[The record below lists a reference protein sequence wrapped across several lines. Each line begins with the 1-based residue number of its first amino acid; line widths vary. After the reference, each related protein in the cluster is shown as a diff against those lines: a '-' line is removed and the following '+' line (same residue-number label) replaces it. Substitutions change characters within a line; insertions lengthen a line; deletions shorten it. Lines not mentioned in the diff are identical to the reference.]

1 MAKIIPSGMYCAYLR
16 KSRKDMEAEARGE
29 GETLARH
36 DAQLRQLAERLG
48 VPLLETYTELVSGDT
63 ITERPEVRRLLAD
76 ISAGKWDGVFV
87 MDVDRLGR
95 GDSIDQGIIL
105 QTLVYSNTL
114 IITPD
119 KIYDPQD
126 DADAEF
132 FEIKLF
138 FSRREYNMIKK
149 RMQRGRIVSAT
160 DGLYQSPKA
169 PFGYERYKLPG
180 RKGWSLRIIPEKA
193 EIVRAVF
200 DWYANGMDGKPA
212 GCNVIANRL
221 NDMGV
226 PTFSGVPF
234 TRSSVR
240 QMLSNPVYIGKI
252 QWNKR
257 VTTVKIV
264 DGVRTKSR
272 PLSADPILVDGQHD
286 PIIDK
291 ATFDR
296 VQEMFAQHAK
306 PSVHSSKDIINPLA
320 GLIICGEC
328 GHHMVRKTDLNRKG
342 PSVACLTA
350 KCPTCATYLD
360 VVENAVLEILE
371 SWVADFEAEEKTKA
385 KASGHDANVIQTAIA
400 KNEEQREKLM
410 GQMSRLYDLLEQ
422 GIYTP
427 DLYRERRDD
436 LTKRI
441 AQVDSAIA
449 ALRTSTKQTD
459 SRAVFIPRVK
469 TVLEAYRVTD
479 NPADQNQL
487 LRSVI
492 DRIIYRKTQRCY
504 RNNKPGD
511 FLSLEIFPR
520 IPQ

>member
-1 MAKIIPSGMYCAYLR
+1 MAKLIPSGMYCAYLR

-36 DAQLRQLAERLG
+36 EAQLRQLADRLG

-114 IITPD
+114 IVTPD

-149 RMQRGRIVSAT
+149 RMQRGRLASAAE
-160 DGLYQSPKA
+160 GLYQSPKP
-169 PFGYERYKLPG
+169 PFGYERYKLQG
-180 RKGWSLRIIPEKA
+180 RKGWSLRIVPEKA
-193 EIVRAVF
+193 GIVRAVY
-200 DWYANGMDGKPA
+200 DWYINGMDGKPV
-212 GCNVIANRL
+212 GCNVIADRL

-226 PTFSGVPF
+226 PTYSGVPF
-234 TRSSVR
+234 TRSSIR

-252 QWNKR
+252 RWNTR

-272 PLSADPILVDGQHD
+272 PLSDDPILVDGQHD
-286 PIIDK
+286 PIVDK

-296 VQEMFAQHAK
+296 VQQILAERGK
-306 PSVHSSKDIINPLA
+306 PPVHSNMTIVNPLA
-320 GLIICGEC
+320 GLVICSEC
-328 GHHMVRKTDLNRKG
+328 GHHMSRKADAYRKDAAI
-342 PSVACLTA
+342 ACFTSR
-350 KCPTCATYLD
+350 CPTCTTYVS
-360 VVENAVLEILE
+360 VVENSVLEILE
-371 SWVADFEAEEKTKA
+371 SWVAAFEAEEKSKA
-385 KASGHDANVIQTAIA
+385 DRARPDEDLIRAAIRR
-400 KNEEQREKLM
+400 NEEQREKLM

-422 GIYTP
+422 GIYSP
-427 DLYRERRDD
+427 ELYRERRDD

-441 AQVDSAIA
+441 AQVDASIA
-449 ALRTSTKQTD
+449 NLQGNARQSDARALL
-459 SRAVFIPRVK
+459 IPRVK
-469 TVLEAYRVTD
+469 TVLAAYQNTES
-479 NPADQNQL
+479 PADRNQL

-492 DRIIYRKTQRCY
+492 DHIVYHKTQRCY
-504 RNNKPGD
+504 RNHKPGE
-511 FLSLEIFPR
+511 FLTLEVFPR